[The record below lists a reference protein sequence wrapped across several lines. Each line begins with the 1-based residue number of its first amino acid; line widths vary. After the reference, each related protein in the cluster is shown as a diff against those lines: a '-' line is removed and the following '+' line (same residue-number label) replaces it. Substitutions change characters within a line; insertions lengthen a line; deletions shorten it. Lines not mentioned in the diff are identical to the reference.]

1 MVPPGLLRLNK
12 QQGDSQAMLQQ
23 EETISSAPTLSSC
36 HRDSDFE
43 TPVTSSTG
51 THEWADAIPG
61 PRPLAA
67 VNHLPLRF
75 LLLFLLPLP
84 SCSIRL
90 ATWAMQ
96 PERQQATCL
105 DLVLSVLGCDLHYL
119 HLRGLVQFCQHL

>member
-1 MVPPGLLRLNK
+1 
-12 QQGDSQAMLQQ
+12 MLQQ

-36 HRDSDFE
+36 HWDSDFE
-43 TPVTSSTG
+43 TPVTLSIG

-61 PRPLAA
+61 LRPLVA

-96 PERQQATCL
+96 PERQRATCL
-105 DLVLSVLGCDLHYL
+105 DLVLSVLGCDLH
-119 HLRGLVQFCQHL
+119 